1 MSSHQP
7 GLAAMAALVFV
18 FTFLCVA
25 AAAGQAPTQ
34 TPAGPDPTA
43 PVQIGD
49 PAQFPEVVARVNGSA
64 IAKQELLDRVEAV
77 KQRMHLPPGQ
87 TPMQVYRIVLGEL
100 VDFELLYQA
109 STQRQAAATPEEV
122 EAEFQKLRAQFPSEE
137 AFQQQLAAESVSA
150 ERLKAML
157 LKDLSV
163 QKLVETQ
170 LASSVVI
177 SDEEKRRFYEE
188 NTESMQQPEQLRL
201 RHILTRVPET
211 AGEGQK
217 AQLREKLEGLRRQ
230 IEQGADFAK
239 LARENSDDTGSR
251 EEGGE
256 MTIRRGQ
263 TVEPFET
270 AAFALQPGGLSP
282 VVETRYGY
290 HIIQLLERTPARQV
304 PYEEVQERIEQFLEQ
319 QAVQEKVRQEIE
331 VLKRNAKI
339 EVLL

>member
-1 MSSHQP
+1 MFSQQP
-7 GLAAMAALVFV
+7 GLAVKAALVFSV
-18 FTFLCVA
+18 SVMCA
-25 AAAGQAPTQ
+25 GSNAAGQPSAPGQ
-34 TPAGPDPTA
+34 AGAGPA
-43 PVQIGD
+43 EVQIAD
-49 PAQFPEVVARVNGSA
+49 PATFPEVVARVNGTA
-64 IAKQELLDRVEAV
+64 IAKAELIDRVEAV

-109 STQRQAAATPEEV
+109 STQRQTAATAEEV
-122 EAEFQKLRAQFPSEE
+122 DAEFQKLRAQFPSDE
-137 AFQQQLAAESVSA
+137 AFQQQLAAESVTA
-150 ERLKAML
+150 ERLKSML

-177 SDEEKRRFYEE
+177 TDEQKRRFYEE
-188 NTESMQQPEQLRL
+188 NTESMQEPEQLRL
-201 RHILTRVPET
+201 RHILARVPDG
-211 AGEGQK
+211 ADEGQK
-217 AQLREKLEGLRRQ
+217 ARLREKLEGLRQQVER
-230 IEQGADFAK
+230 GADFAK

-256 MTIRRGQ
+256 MTVRRGQ

-304 PYEEVQERIEQFLEQ
+304 PYEEVEPRIQRFLEQ
-319 QAVQEKVRQEIE
+319 QAVQQKVREEIE
-331 VLKRNAKI
+331 SLKRTATI